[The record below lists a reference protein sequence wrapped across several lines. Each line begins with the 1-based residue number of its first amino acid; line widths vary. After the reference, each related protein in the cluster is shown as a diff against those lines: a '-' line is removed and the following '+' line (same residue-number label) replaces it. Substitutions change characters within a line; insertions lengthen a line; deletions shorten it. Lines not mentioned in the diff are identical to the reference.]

1 MTDTMLPC
9 PDRVLALGA
18 LADGEIDAMAALAIE
33 EHLRTCPGCRAELER
48 IEQLRAMM
56 TAPDLREKAPADLR
70 QRIVVATDSADPIV
84 MPPAARPRVT
94 PWIGGAAI
102 GALAAS
108 LTLFLA
114 IPDIAEPGMTGAM
127 VDGQIRSLQSGHLV
141 DVQTSD
147 RHTVKPWFNGRISYA
162 PPVVDLKDKGFP
174 LVGGRL
180 DVIERE
186 NVAVLVYRR
195 RLHIINLF
203 IRPVPAVASPLA
215 GSGHRAGYNLVRW
228 THQGLEY
235 WAISD
240 VDARDLDS
248 FRQAFRAEAGQ

>member
-18 LADGEIDAMAALAIE
+18 LVDGEIDAMAALALE
-33 EHLRTCPGCRAELER
+33 EHLRTCPGCRAELEG
-48 IEQLRAMM
+48 IERLRAMLA
-56 TAPDLREKAPADLR
+56 APDMRDKVPADLR
-70 QRIVVATDSADPIV
+70 RRIVDAADSASQFAT
-84 MPPAARPRVT
+84 PPKARPRAM
-94 PWIGGAAI
+94 PWIGGGAI

-114 IPDIAEPGMTGAM
+114 VPDIAEPGMTGAM

-162 PPVVDLKDKGFP
+162 PPVVDLKDRGFP

-195 RLHIINLF
+195 RLHVINLF

-228 THQGLEY
+228 THEGLEY

-240 VDARDLDS
+240 VDAQDLDI
-248 FRQAFRAEAGQ
+248 FRQIFRAETGQ

>member
-1 MTDTMLPC
+1 MTDTMQPC

-18 LADGEIDAMAALAIE
+18 LVDGEIDAMAALALE
-33 EHLRTCPGCRAELER
+33 EHLRSCTGCRAELER
-48 IEQLRAMM
+48 IERLRPMLA
-56 TAPDLREKAPADLR
+56 APDMREKAPTDLR
-70 QRIVVATDSADPIV
+70 RRIVDATNPAALFAT
-84 MPPAARPRVT
+84 PPKARPRAI
-94 PWIGGAAI
+94 PWIGGGAI

-108 LTLFLA
+108 FTLFLA
-114 IPDIAEPGMTGAM
+114 VPDIAEPGMTGTM

-147 RHTVKPWFNGRISYA
+147 RHTVKPWFNGRITYA
-162 PPVVDLKDKGFP
+162 PPVVDLKEKGFP

-195 RLHIINLF
+195 RLHVINLF

-215 GSGHRAGYNLVRW
+215 SSGHRAGYNIVRW
-228 THQGLEY
+228 TGAGLEY
-235 WAISD
+235 WTISD
-240 VDARDLDS
+240 MDARDLNA
-248 FRQAFRAEAGQ
+248 FREAFRAEAGQ